1 MRAMRPLRIL
11 LVAAL
16 LGAPQAHAEE
26 DAAFGHAL
34 TLVQIL
40 VRAAAQAPGDPQ
52 AGLRA
57 FDDVLSGRNPEA
69 SQALSGLLGEMTADM
84 PPQHKDKLAMI
95 GRDLAG
101 LARIEA
107 ARPPAAPAVSIER
120 ALQARK
126 ELTAMG
132 LKYHDESEYLAAV
145 KRNDALAVEL
155 YLLGRGINPAATDL
169 LGRSALDIARA
180 NRNPQL
186 AELISRNLP
195 AAR

>member
-1 MRAMRPLRIL
+1 MRAMRPFGIL
-11 LVAAL
+11 VLAAAL
-16 LGAPQAHAEE
+16 VAPQAHAEE

-34 TLVQIL
+34 TLMQVL
-40 VRAAAQAPGDPQ
+40 VRAAAQAPGDPT

-57 FDDVLSGRNPEA
+57 FDEVLSGRNPEA
-69 SQALSGLLGEMTADM
+69 SEALSGLFEEMTTGM
-84 PPQHKDKLAMI
+84 PAQHKDRLAMI

-101 LARIEA
+101 LARLEA
-107 ARPPAAPAVSIER
+107 ARPPAVPAASVER

-132 LKYHDESEYLAAV
+132 LTYHDEAQYLAAV

-155 YLLGRGINPAATDL
+155 YLLGRGVNPAATDAF
-169 LGRSALDIARA
+169 GRSALDLARA

>member
-1 MRAMRPLRIL
+1 MKALRIL
-11 LVAAL
+11 VLAL
-16 LGAPQAHAEE
+16 LAAAPQAHAQE
-26 DAAFGHAL
+26 DPAFGHAL
-34 TLVQIL
+34 TLIQIF

-69 SQALSGLLGEMTADM
+69 SQALSGLFEEMTADM
-84 PPQHKDKLAMI
+84 PAQHKEKMAMI
-95 GRDLAG
+95 GRDIAG

-107 ARPPAAPAVSIER
+107 ARPPSAPAVSTDR

-126 ELTAMG
+126 DLAAMG
-132 LKYHDESEYLAAV
+132 LRYYDEAEYLAAV

-155 YLLGRGINPAATDL
+155 YLLGRGVNPAASDAF
-169 LGRSALDIARA
+169 GRSALDLARA
-180 NRNPQL
+180 SKNPQL

>member
-1 MRAMRPLRIL
+1 MRPIRIL
-11 LVAAL
+11 LAAAL
-16 LGAPQAHAEE
+16 LGAPPAYAEE

-34 TLVQIL
+34 TLVQIF

-57 FDDVLSGRNPEA
+57 FDDVASGRNAEA
-69 SQALSGLLGEMTADM
+69 SRALNGLFEEMTTGM
-84 PPQHKDKLAMI
+84 PAQHKDRVASI
-95 GRDLAG
+95 GRDLAS

-107 ARPPAAPAVSIER
+107 AKPSPLGAAGTDR

-126 ELTAMG
+126 DLTAMG
-132 LKYHDESEYLAAV
+132 LKYHDNAEYLAAV
-145 KRNDALAVEL
+145 RRDDALAVEL
-155 YLLGRGINPAATDL
+155 YLLGRGVNPAATDAR
-169 LGRSALDIARA
+169 GRSALDIARA

-186 AELISRNLP
+186 ADLISRNLP